1 MTMSSNDTLIYFVRH
16 GETAENAG
24 GVVQGQTD
32 VPLNEN
38 GLKQA
43 QLVGERLKNE
53 PFDVILS
60 SDLQRAAITAR
71 SIANGREIIY
81 TPKLREWKLGHWEGK
96 NIQLVREIYPEE
108 HSLYRS
114 GSPDFLPEGG
124 ESRREFYQRAVDFL
138 RETAEKYAGKK
149 ILCVTHGGF
158 LRNIILHIAGPEV
171 CGVVPPCV
179 GNTSISCVRKG
190 EGDWQIVFWN
200 DMEHLNH
207 SIESDGV

>member
-1 MTMSSNDTLIYFVRH
+1 METTVYFVRH

-38 GLKQA
+38 GLIQA
-43 QLVGERLKNE
+43 RLVGERLKNE

-71 SIANGREIIY
+71 AIANGREIIY
-81 TPKLREWKLGHWEGK
+81 TPRLREWGLGHWQGK
-96 NIQLVREIYPEE
+96 NIHLIQEIYPEE
-108 HSLYRS
+108 HHLYKT

-124 ESRREFYQRAVDFL
+124 ESRREFYERAIRFL
-138 RETAEKYAGKK
+138 EDTAEKYAGKK

-158 LRNIILHIAGPEV
+158 LRNIILWISGPEV
-171 CGVVPPCV
+171 CGAVPPCV
-179 GNTSISCVRKG
+179 GNTSISCIRKG

-200 DMEHLNH
+200 DMEHLER

>member
-1 MTMSSNDTLIYFVRH
+1 METVVYFVRH

-24 GVVQGQTD
+24 GVVQGQSD

-38 GLKQA
+38 GLTQA
-43 QLVGERLKNE
+43 RLVGERLKNE
-53 PFDVILS
+53 SFDVILS

-71 SIANGREIIY
+71 AIANGRKIIY
-81 TPKLREWKLGHWEGK
+81 TPKLREWDLGHWVGK
-96 NIQLVREIYPEE
+96 NIQLIQEIYPEE
-108 HSLYRS
+108 HNLYRS

-124 ESRREFYQRAVDFL
+124 ESRWKFYQRAVDFL
-138 RETAEKYAGKK
+138 NETAEKYAGKK

-179 GNTSISCVRKG
+179 GNTSVSCLRKG
-190 EGDWQIVFWN
+190 KGDWQIVFWN
-200 DMEHLNH
+200 DTGHLNH